1 MQRFFLNYCST
12 SKLLYMKNR
21 FFLFAALIALVFA
34 GCTKD
39 MVSEKYTFFRPVYK
53 TKAEVKANIKSA
65 AAVNV
70 ATPGKL
76 FVKGNYAYLNE
87 INKGIH
93 IIDFSNPS
101 SPKNVAFI
109 TIPGCEDMAVRGNY
123 LYADCY
129 TDLVTMDISDPL
141 NVVVKQF
148 IEGVFPHRIYAGGFV
163 ADTNRVITE
172 WVRVDTVITHRME
185 KRQQWIFATDVLM
198 SFASSSSNYSSSPGS
213 AVTNGTGGSM
223 ARFGL
228 MGDRLY
234 TISWSDMKVF
244 NTSDAS
250 KPVYVKTIVLN
261 QGSIETIFPYKDKL
275 FIGSQ
280 SGMFIYNAAD
290 PDNPVKQGQFSHAR
304 VCDPVIADDHYAY
317 VTLHG
322 GTACGGFTNQLDVVD
337 ISNLSSPSLIKS
349 YTLTSPM
356 GLSKDGNTLL
366 ICDGKDG
373 LKVFNAANA
382 SSVTQTGKIA
392 GIETYDV
399 IALNG
404 VALTVAKDGL
414 YFINY
419 SNPAAPVIT
428 GKVTI
433 THE

>member
-1 MQRFFLNYCST
+1 
-12 SKLLYMKNR
+12 MKNR
-21 FFLFAALIALVFA
+21 LIFFVTIIAVVFA

-53 TKAEVKANIKSA
+53 TRAEVKANIKSDVP
-65 AAVNV
+65 VNV
-70 ATPGKL
+70 STPGKL
-76 FVKGNYAYLNE
+76 FVKGNYVYLNE

-93 IIDFSNPS
+93 IIDFSNPA
-101 SPKNVAFI
+101 SPKNVSFI
-109 TIPGCEDMAVRGNY
+109 NIPGCEDMAVRGNY

-148 IEGVFPHRIYAGGFV
+148 IEGVFPHRVYVGGFI

-172 WVRVDTVITHRME
+172 WVRVDTVINHRME
-185 KRQQWIFATDVLM
+185 QRQPVWFANDVLM
-198 SFASSSSNYSSSPGS
+198 SFASTSSSYSPGS
-213 AVTNGTGGSM
+213 GVTNGVGGSM

-228 MGDRLY
+228 MGERLY

-244 NTSDAS
+244 NTADAS
-250 KPVYVKTIVLN
+250 KPVYVKTIAMN

-280 SGMFIYNAAD
+280 SGMFIYNAAN

-304 VCDPVIADDHYAY
+304 VCDPVIADDNYAY
-317 VTLHG
+317 VTLRSG
-322 GTACGGFTNQLDVVD
+322 SSCMGFLNQLDVIDV
-337 ISNLSSPSLIKS
+337 SNLSAPVLVKS
-349 YTLTSPM
+349 YLLTSPF

-382 SSVTQTGKIA
+382 SNVFQTGKVT

-404 VALTVAKDGL
+404 IALTVAKDGL

-419 SNPAAPVIT
+419 TNPSAPAVV

-433 THE
+433 THP